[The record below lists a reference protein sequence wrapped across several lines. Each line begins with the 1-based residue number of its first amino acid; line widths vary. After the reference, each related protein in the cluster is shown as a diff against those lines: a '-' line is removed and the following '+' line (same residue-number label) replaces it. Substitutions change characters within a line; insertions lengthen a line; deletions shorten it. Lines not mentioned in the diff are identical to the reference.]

1 MLTGQSAECVE
12 FRRGLRDCVEV
23 MMMEAVIER
32 KKQSYKFD
40 QDYEGPMTLD
50 EFNDLLD
57 EWRKEADDEEAGI
70 QNVV

>member
-1 MLTGQSAECVE
+1 
-12 FRRGLRDCVEV
+12 
-23 MMMEAVIER
+23 MMEAVIER
-32 KKQSYKFD
+32 KNQSFLFD